1 MIIFNFSTVSKIK
14 KLVSVQHTHDINV
27 SYPKTHGTMTLSLSS
42 NGQFLL
48 VGQDS
53 IRKLHIYSASN
64 GSHVITFGT
73 PGEKSNNK
81 LDDAVWLPHSENYIA
96 CTSSTANRIYLMS
109 VMPVAVSDIMYIDM
123 TGDWQFSVFQDNVIY
138 ATDKEVCVRESR
150 DAVKWSPTVKVY
162 FKGERC
168 WHAVKVTVYN
178 RSDNMWI
185 IVARPDE
192 KWILRTYEIN
202 NNSSGDYTGWRDVT
216 VPAQVSLDRSKL
228 AHDGVGNI
236 FTTDRI
242 NAAVHV
248 WSAGGRYVG
257 RLLSPQQNIAN
268 PSSLIIDT
276 QHHVMYV
283 GQYNGM
289 IGVFTLQYRE

>member
-1 MIIFNFSTVSKIK
+1 M
-14 KLVSVQHTHDINV
+14 KLVSAQHICDITV
-27 SYPKTHGTMTLSLSS
+27 SYPKTRGAMILSLSS

-53 IRKLHIYSASN
+53 IRQLHIYNASN
-64 GSHVITFGT
+64 GSHVTTFNT
-73 PGEKSNNK
+73 PGERSNSK
-81 LDDAVWLPHSENYIA
+81 LDDALWLPHSENYIA
-96 CTSSTANRIYLMS
+96 CTSSTENLMYLMS
-109 VMPVAVSDIMYIDM
+109 VMPVAVSDTLYINMID
-123 TGDWQFSVFQDNVIY
+123 DWQFSVFQDNVIY

-150 DAVKWSPTVKVY
+150 DGVKWSPTVKIY
-162 FKGERC
+162 LKGERC
-168 WHAVKVTVYN
+168 WHAVRVSVYN
-178 RSDNMWI
+178 HSDNMWI

-192 KWILRTYEIN
+192 KWILRTYEMN
-202 NNSSGDYTGWRDVT
+202 NNSSGEYTTLRNVT

-248 WSAGGRYVG
+248 WSAGGQYVR

-289 IGVFTLQYRE
+289 IDVFTLQYRK